1 MDRLTLA
8 FRRSR
13 PDDLCCH
20 DDELMNGSAS
30 VGIVLGHGVAVHHAC
45 HKRTK
50 IEQIRRRAEN
60 ALSAAALA
68 DEAEVMLRPGD
79 GPCR

>member
-50 IEQIRRRAEN
+50 IERIRRRAEN
-60 ALSAAALA
+60 AFSFDAMA
-68 DEAEVMLRPGD
+68 DEAELCIRGELA
-79 GPCR
+79 